1 MIRHMIYPLY
11 DIIKNTKGVTAVLL
25 NIGNERK
32 IHDIPIVRIKPC
44 RVQSRKI
51 FSAQEIKEL
60 AQSIK
65 MNGILQPLTVRK
77 ISSGEYELIA
87 GERRLRA
94 AAMCGN
100 RKVPCIIINCSDK
113 QADQYSLIENLQ
125 KSNLNFFEE
134 AEGIERL
141 MKTYNMSRI
150 DVSRRLG
157 KKQSEIANKLKLLTL
172 SPEEKEIITKY
183 KLTEKHTKALLKIE
197 NIRTRKLILNEIIEK
212 RLNVTQSEKY
222 IDSVLSEK
230 SKDKIKTQKTR
241 LVIKDIKIL
250 ENTINKAVDFI
261 RSTGIEAVT
270 GRCETEDFIEYSVRI
285 PKNRTDNEPDSPK
298 TA

>member
-1 MIRHMIYPLY
+1 M
-11 DIIKNTKGVTAVLL
+11 LL

-32 IHDIPIVRIKPC
+32 IHDIPIVQIKPC
-44 RVQSRKI
+44 RVQSRK
-51 FSAQEIKEL
+51 FFPAQEMKEL

-65 MNGILQPLTVRK
+65 MNGVLQPLTVRK
-77 ISSGEYELIA
+77 INSGEYELIA

-100 RKVPCIIINCSDK
+100 RKVPCIILNCSDK
-113 QADQYSLIENLQ
+113 QADQFSLIENLQ
-125 KSNLNFFEE
+125 KSDLSFFEA

-141 MKTYNMSRI
+141 MKTYNFSRI

-157 KKQSEIANKLKLLTL
+157 KKQSEIANKLKILKL
-172 SPEEKEIITKY
+172 SADEKEIIAKY
-183 KLTEKHTKALLKIE
+183 KLTEKHARALLKVEDHI
-197 NIRTRKLILNEIIEK
+197 TRRLILSEIITQG
-212 RLNVTQSEKY
+212 LNVTQSEKY

-230 SKDKIKTQKTR
+230 NKEKIKTQKTR

-250 ENTINKAVDFI
+250 ENTINKAVDSI
-261 RSTGIEAVT
+261 RSTGIDAVT
-270 GRCETEDFIEYSVRI
+270 SRTETDDFIEYTVRI
-285 PKNRTDNEPDSPK
+285 PKKRQDCDAEK